1 MEGIIDRRHNTL
13 RNTEDLYMMNN
24 TMTLMALRTTRGR
37 MLRALSLLSLLV
49 HYGSLSAVSAW
60 IVQPTTTTHHQ
71 KLHRS
76 SARILI
82 PQRSVGAVASVG
94 GFAEDSLTP
103 TLDGVEIRG
112 PVTAVQNFLIVK
124 LKDTLMA
131 TGGGILLP
139 DQSKEKPTEGL
150 VVVAGSGRLHPHTGI
165 RIANPIR
172 PGMSVLL

>member
-1 MEGIIDRRHNTL
+1 
-13 RNTEDLYMMNN
+13 MNHN
-24 TMTLMALRTTRGR
+24 TMTLMALQLRTTSGR
-37 MLRALSLLSLLV
+37 MLMALSLLNLLV

-60 IVQPTTTTHHQ
+60 IVQPTTTTHQ
-71 KLHRS
+71 KLHHS

-82 PQRSVGAVASVG
+82 PQRSVGAAASVG